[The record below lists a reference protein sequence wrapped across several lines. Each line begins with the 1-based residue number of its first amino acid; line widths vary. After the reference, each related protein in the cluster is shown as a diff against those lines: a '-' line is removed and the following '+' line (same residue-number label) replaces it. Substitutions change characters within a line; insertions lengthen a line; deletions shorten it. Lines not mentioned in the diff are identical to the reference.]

1 MSWIF
6 TCSISYVFSI
16 CRSFSCSLLAKCEG
30 VMTSDLHL
38 PPLQPPRGLVSDR
51 SAHACPLTCSD
62 LKHCITALSV
72 QVPHPVL
79 SICLYCTGLC
89 VVPRFAF
96 TWSLPRLQIYWTLP
110 PRRPTPAL
118 PWVLIAV
125 PVFSSSN
132 GNQLGAHVHGPSP
145 VNESYPASL
154 PRRKHRVH

>member
-16 CRSFSCSLLAKCEG
+16 CRSFPCGLLAKCEG
-30 VMTSDLHL
+30 VMTSHLLL
-38 PPLQPPRGLVSDR
+38 PPLQPPRGLVSGW
-51 SAHACPLTCSD
+51 SEHVCPPTCSD
-62 LKHCITALSV
+62 VKHYITALYV

-79 SICLYCTGLC
+79 SIFLYCTGLR
-89 VVPRFAF
+89 VEPRFAF

-154 PRRKHRVH
+154 PHRLPAS

>member
-16 CRSFSCSLLAKCEG
+16 CRSFPCGLLAKCEG
-30 VMTSDLHL
+30 VMTSHLLL
-38 PPLQPPRGLVSDR
+38 PPLQPPRGLVSGW
-51 SAHACPLTCSD
+51 SEHVCPPTCSD
-62 LKHCITALSV
+62 VKHYITALYV
-72 QVPHPVL
+72 QVPHPVHPSAHTARSL
-79 SICLYCTGLC
+79 RCASL
-89 VVPRFAF
+89 AF
-96 TWSLPRLQIYWTLP
+96 TWSLPRLQIYRTLP

-118 PWVLIAV
+118 QWVLIAV